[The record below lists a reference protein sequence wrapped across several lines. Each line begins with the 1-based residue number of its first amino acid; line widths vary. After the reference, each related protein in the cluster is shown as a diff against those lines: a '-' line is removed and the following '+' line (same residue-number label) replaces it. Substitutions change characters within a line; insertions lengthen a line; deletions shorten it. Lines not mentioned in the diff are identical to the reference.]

1 MKDDPKSKVEGGSMK
16 DVLKARGGCGRIT
29 GHPSTFVLHPLKVAG
44 ALWLALVAGPA
55 FAQEYPSRPIRIVV
69 PQSPG
74 ASTDLTARMIA
85 QKLNEAFK
93 QPVIVDNRPGSS
105 GIAGSE
111 MVARAAPDGY
121 TLMVV
126 ASSFSINPALGRKLP
141 YDAIRDFTTVSQ
153 LSKFPNMLA
162 AHPSTLVKTLQDVIA
177 LAKAK
182 PGQLTYASAGVATG
196 THMTAELLKYM
207 TGIDLLH
214 VPYKGGGPAMTAAMG
229 GQTQLVISTTVG
241 MLPHVRSGK
250 LKAVALTSAKRS
262 PAAPEIPTFAESG
275 VPGYEHEPW
284 NGMFAPAGIRRP
296 VLAKINAEV
305 VRSMHSPEMKKV
317 FEQEGADVV
326 ASKPE
331 EFGAVLK
338 AEIAKW
344 TKVAKA
350 AGIKAE

>member
-1 MKDDPKSKVEGGSMK
+1 MENKLRPRTLMASALLI
-16 DVLKARGGCGRIT
+16 VLAAAAAAAE
-29 GHPSTFVLHPLKVAG
+29 P
-44 ALWLALVAGPA
+44 
-55 FAQEYPSRPIRIVV
+55 EYPARPIRIIV

-74 ASTDLTARMIA
+74 ASTDLTARLIA

-93 QPVIVDNRPGSS
+93 QPVIVDNRPGAS
-105 GIAGSE
+105 GIAGTE
-111 MVARAAPDGY
+111 IVARAAADGY

-162 AHPSTLVKTLQDVIA
+162 AHPSTPVKTLQEVIT

-182 PGQLTYASAGVATG
+182 PGQLTYASAGLATG

-207 TGIDLLH
+207 AGIDLLH
-214 VPYKGGGPAMTAAMG
+214 VPYKGGGPAMAAAMG
-229 GQTQLVISTTVG
+229 GQTQLIISTTVG
-241 MLPHVRSGK
+241 LLPHVRAGK
-250 LKAVALTSAKRS
+250 LKAIALTSAKRS
-262 PAAPEIPTFAESG
+262 AAAPEIPTFAESG

-284 NGMFAPAGIRRP
+284 NGMFAPARLPKR

-305 VRSMHSPEMKKV
+305 ARSLNAPDVRTVYERN
-317 FEQEGADVV
+317 GADVV
-326 ASKPE
+326 GNKPE
-331 EFGAVLK
+331 EFAAILK
-338 AEIAKW
+338 AEIAKR

-350 AGIKAE
+350 AGTKVE

>member
-1 MKDDPKSKVEGGSMK
+1 MRTLIGIALLCSVTVAWSQQYP
-16 DVLKARGGCGRIT
+16 ARPVRI
-29 GHPSTFVLHPLKVAG
+29 
-44 ALWLALVAGPA
+44 
-55 FAQEYPSRPIRIVV
+55 IV

-74 ASTDLTARMIA
+74 ASTDITARLVA
-85 QKLNEAFK
+85 QGLNEALK

-105 GIAGSE
+105 GIAGTE

-126 ASSFSINPALGRKLP
+126 ASSFSINPALDRKLP
-141 YDAIRDFTTVSQ
+141 YDSIRDFTTVTQ

-162 AHPSTLVKTLQDVIA
+162 ANPSTPFKTLQDVITA
-177 LAKAK
+177 ARAK
-182 PGQLTYASAGVATG
+182 PGQVTYASAGVATG
-196 THMTAELLKYM
+196 THMTAELLRYM
-207 TGIDLLH
+207 TKIDLLH

-229 GQTQLVISTTVG
+229 GQTQLLVATSVG
-241 MLPHVRSGK
+241 LLPHARTGK
-250 LKAVALTSAKRS
+250 LRAIAVTSARRS
-262 PAAPEIPTFAESG
+262 AAAPDIPTFAESG

-284 NGMFAPAGIRRP
+284 NGMFGPAGIPKP
-296 VLAKINAEV
+296 VLAKVHAEV
-305 VRSMHSPEMKKV
+305 VRVLNSAEVRKV
-317 FEQEGADVV
+317 LEGDGADVV
-326 ASKPE
+326 GSKPE

>member
-1 MKDDPKSKVEGGSMK
+1 MRHLLAIALLLG
-16 DVLKARGGCGRIT
+16 AT
-29 GHPSTFVLHPLKVAG
+29 GAM
-44 ALWLALVAGPA
+44 AQQYPA
-55 FAQEYPSRPIRIVV
+55 RPIRIIV

-74 ASTDLTARMIA
+74 ASTDITARLIA
-85 QKLNEAFK
+85 QGLNEAFK

-105 GIAGSE
+105 GIAGTE
-111 MVARAAPDGY
+111 LVARAAPDGY

-126 ASSFSINPALGRKLP
+126 ASSFAINPALGRKMP
-141 YDAIRDFTTVSQ
+141 FDSIRDFTTVTQ

-162 AHPSTLVKTLQDVIA
+162 AHPSAPVKTLQDVIA

-182 PGQLTYASAGVATG
+182 PGQLSYASAGLATG

-229 GQTQLVISTTVG
+229 GQTQLLVATSVG
-241 MLPHVRSGK
+241 LLPHVRAGK
-250 LKAVALTSAKRS
+250 LRAIAVTSTKRS
-262 PAAPEIPTFAESG
+262 AAAPDIPTIAESG

-284 NGMFAPAGIRRP
+284 NGMFGPAGITKA
-296 VLAKINAEV
+296 VLARINAEV
-305 VRSMHSPEMKKV
+305 VRVLNSPEAKKAL
-317 FEQEGADVV
+317 EGDGADIVGGT
-326 ASKPE
+326 PE
-331 EFGAVLK
+331 QFGTVLK